1 MIDFFF
7 SMGLLKTTYIYWKTF
22 TNHPFLSVTT
32 LKPLPTPYL
41 RVLMYF
47 RGSIYFW
54 YLFFLRGVG
63 GTKPPEGFSPAS
75 APPACEGDGEGE
87 AATRSQGLETSAL
100 SGVTGR
106 NFAAIGTWGVLR
118 SLALLQ

>member
-1 MIDFFF
+1 MVKLMIDFFF

-54 YLFFLRGVG
+54 YLFF
-63 GTKPPEGFSPAS
+63 F
-75 APPACEGDGEGE
+75 
-87 AATRSQGLETSAL
+87 
-100 SGVTGR
+100 
-106 NFAAIGTWGVLR
+106 
-118 SLALLQ
+118 